1 MKMHQK
7 KIISKTK
14 AKAPFKYWPKTYW
27 PPSSPDLNPLDYSIW
42 ARMKDD
48 VQGVCHP
55 TVNSLKAKIVEKWAA
70 MEEGYIRRVCS
81 SFRRQ
86 IEATIAVDG
95 GFFG

>member
-1 MKMHQK
+1 MHQK

-14 AKAPFKYWPKTYW
+14 DEAPFKYWP
-27 PPSSPDLNPLDYSIW
+27 PSPPDLNPLDYSIW

-70 MEEGYIRRVCS
+70 MERNKFGRCVAFS
-81 SFRRQ
+81 
-86 IEATIAVDG
+86 AAV
-95 GFFG
+95 